1 MFYFVLDTY
10 TRQNKS
16 YALLN
21 IYFAFSGSIVSSIA
35 ISCILN
41 GFITFH
47 NINMSILSGVLQISI
62 IGGFIK
68 TPYVSILVGAF
79 AGIITSLLSNFVHS
93 KLNNT
98 KIKDAKG
105 VFVIYFI
112 NCFLCTYFI
121 CPIIIKAY
129 SNAYSNLNYHPA
141 YHMIYTSISLG
152 IGFLFGL
159 LASLFRFCIR

>member
-1 MFYFVLDTY
+1 
-10 TRQNKS
+10 
-16 YALLN
+16 
-21 IYFAFSGSIVSSIA
+21 
-35 ISCILN
+35 
-41 GFITFH
+41 
-47 NINMSILSGVLQISI
+47 MSILSGVLQISI